1 MQKTSFITYFRTFF
15 RVLEFYIFDYF
26 EKQSILKNF
35 SQTKIHKLI
44 SNGVVLDGPF
54 KGMKYPK
61 NESFGSAF
69 LPKILGT
76 YEKEISSLVQSLL
89 NSNYDIVLDVGC
101 AEGYYAVGFAKFGK
115 AKKVFAYDIQEKARK
130 LCSDMAL
137 ANNVAGKLKVQG
149 LFDINEYLRILK
161 EFPNSKILLILDTEG
176 FEKILLNQE
185 FRKILE
191 KTDFLIEMHD
201 FIDTEITDIVSEFF
215 DKKEITKIFSLSDF
229 QKGLEYQSEFL
240 LDLDF
245 KTKYYVLAE
254 GRPEQMKWYFVRE

>member
-44 SNGVVLDGPF
+44 SEGVVLDGPF

-115 AKKVFAYDIQEKARK
+115 ARKVFAYDIQEKARK
-130 LCSDMAL
+130 LCSEMA
-137 ANNVAGKLKVQG
+137 
-149 LFDINEYLRILK
+149 
-161 EFPNSKILLILDTEG
+161 
-176 FEKILLNQE
+176 
-185 FRKILE
+185 
-191 KTDFLIEMHD
+191 
-201 FIDTEITDIVSEFF
+201 
-215 DKKEITKIFSLSDF
+215 